1 MADLKEMPDNEK
13 YHGILDLID
22 LLRSFAPKF
31 VRERLGGKRE
41 GELLKRW
48 EEESEPIP
56 SEAPYQEK
64 YDIAHRNFLRNW
76 ITALNFVAEHREVST
91 DEYMKVAIDAW
102 VKREANAALKLR
114 VFRGISSKEA
124 AFEAL
129 AKRLVYN
136 LQIFSPFA
144 ITELSGDRMVL
155 TAVPCKIR
163 VFRGCDDFCL
173 AACQNIIPI
182 SLRKQFN
189 VSMKHK
195 RDGNNCAVTF
205 EPL

>member
-1 MADLKEMPDNEK
+1 MADFKEMPDNEK
-13 YHGILDLID
+13 YQGILDLID

-31 VRERLGGKRE
+31 VKDNLGQKRVD
-41 GELLKRW
+41 ELLKRW
-48 EEESEPIP
+48 EGESEPIP
-56 SEAPYQEK
+56 SEDPYGEK
-64 YDIAHRNFLRNW
+64 YEIAHRNFLRNW
-76 ITALNFVAEHREVST
+76 ITALNFVAEHPEAST

-129 AKRLVYN
+129 AKRLAYN
-136 LQIFSPFA
+136 LKIFSPFA
-144 ITELSGDRMVL
+144 VTELNGNRMIL

-163 VFRGCDDFCL
+163 VSRGCDDFCL
-173 AACQNIIPI
+173 AACQNIIPV
-182 SLRKQFN
+182 SLNKQFN

-195 RDGNNCAVTF
+195 RNGNNCSVTF
-205 EPL
+205 EPI